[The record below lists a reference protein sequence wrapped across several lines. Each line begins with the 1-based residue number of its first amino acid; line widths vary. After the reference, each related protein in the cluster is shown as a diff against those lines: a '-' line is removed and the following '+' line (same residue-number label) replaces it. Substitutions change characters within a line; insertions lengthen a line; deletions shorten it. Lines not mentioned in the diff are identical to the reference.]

1 MLDIFKTILDVAKS
15 LLGISDQLRNAE
27 GERRKDM
34 AHLFEQISNCLVAVS
49 TEIRTGG
56 IPHGRCQEL
65 QQYAEALPTLLKK
78 DLGESRA
85 QELGDT
91 LFSAYNVESVAMN
104 LQKVADDQEKEP
116 YLAQIEEASGK
127 FRALA
132 NLVRIG

>member
-27 GERRKDM
+27 RERRKDM

-49 TEIRTGG
+49 TEIREGG
-56 IPHGRCQEL
+56 VPHGRCQEL
-65 QQYAEALPTLLKK
+65 QQYAAALPALIKK
-78 DLGESRA
+78 DSGESRA
-85 QELGDT
+85 HELGDT

-104 LQKVADDQEKEP
+104 LQKIADDQEKEP

-132 NLVRIG
+132 NLVRVG